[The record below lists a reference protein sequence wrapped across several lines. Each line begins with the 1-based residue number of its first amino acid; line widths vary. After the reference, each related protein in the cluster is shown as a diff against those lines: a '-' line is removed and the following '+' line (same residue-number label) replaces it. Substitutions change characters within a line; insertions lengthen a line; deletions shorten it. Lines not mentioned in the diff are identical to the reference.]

1 MHEKKMRKK
10 NLDLIVANNVSDE
23 GIGFGS
29 DFNQVSL
36 LSPGGKIEHSE
47 RKSKLEISQMIL
59 DRVEGIVG
67 KKS

>member
-1 MHEKKMRKK
+1 
-10 NLDLIVANNVSDE
+10 VANNVLDE

-36 LSPGGKIEHSE
+36 ISPGGKIVHSE

-59 DRVEGIVG
+59 DRVEDIVG